1 MAEEQDNQIERRDPG
16 GISRRSE
23 TARRGS
29 DAAGFVRGLANKRTE
44 SDLPSTSPTD
54 QTFEFALKWGTRG
67 EGDGEFNS
75 PDGVAVAS
83 DGSVYV
89 SDSGNHRIQKFTSEG
104 VFVSKWGTRG
114 TRGTGDGE
122 LYNPGAVAVASDG
135 SVYVSDTNNS
145 RIQKFTSEGVFVTKF
160 GSNGLRE
167 GEFDDAWS
175 VAVAPDGSFYVA
187 DMDNHRI
194 QKFSPVP

>member
-1 MAEEQDNQIERRDPG
+1 
-16 GISRRSE
+16 
-23 TARRGS
+23 
-29 DAAGFVRGLANKRTE
+29 
-44 SDLPSTSPTD
+44 
-54 QTFEFALKWGTRG
+54 
-67 EGDGEFNS
+67 
-75 PDGVAVAS
+75 
-83 DGSVYV
+83 
-89 SDSGNHRIQKFTSEG
+89 